1 MKEDQRGFV
10 KMECEGKVV
19 CVRRENGREGE
30 RRDRVQRG
38 EAGGR
43 EGRRGSA
50 VKDAWSLLE

>member
-1 MKEDQRGFV
+1 M
-10 KMECEGKVV
+10 